1 MDKACRREEII
12 DGNHELEIFQAGFAR
27 VIGGAPASVLPLSLT
42 SHGMPVERR
51 LDVYRNNVHLS
62 LTEAL
67 AGNFPVVKQ
76 LVGEEFFWAMANVF
90 LETHLPRQA
99 GLIGFG
105 ETFPDF
111 LDGFEPVQSLPYL
124 SDVARF
130 EWAWIGAAKSKDAPV
145 LDPTRLGNV
154 TADRIGELRFTL
166 HPSCRLVS
174 SRFPIVSLWQR
185 SVAGEDLAGLAFE
198 DNEEAVVLFRP
209 QLDVLQRPL
218 TQGGLEFLKALA
230 DGCALEVAAE
240 RAATQD
246 DFDIE
251 NSVQTELAAALG
263 VGLFSDFKLTDAEI
277 EGDQYEPECSI

>member
-1 MDKACRREEII
+1 MDKTRRRTANAS
-12 DGNHELEIFQAGFAR
+12 GNNKLETFQAGFAR
-27 VIGGAPASVLPLSLT
+27 VIGGAPAYVLPMSAT
-42 SHGMPVERR
+42 SYGMPVERR

-62 LTEAL
+62 LADVL

-76 LVGEEFFWAMANVF
+76 LVGAEFFSAMARVF
-90 LETHLPRQA
+90 LQTHLPRQA
-99 GLIGFG
+99 GLISFG

-111 LDGFEPVQSLPYL
+111 VDGFEPAQPLPYL

-145 LDPTRLGNV
+145 LDPTRLGDV
-154 TADRIGELRFTL
+154 TADQIGELRFTL

-185 SVAGEDLAGLAFE
+185 SIAGESLAGLAFE
-198 DNEEAVVLFRP
+198 DNGEAVVLFRP

-218 TQGGLEFLKALA
+218 TPGGLEFLKALA
-230 DGCALEVAAE
+230 GGCALDVAAE
-240 RAATQD
+240 RAATHD

-251 NSVQTELAAALG
+251 QSLQTELAAALG
-263 VGLFSDFKLTDAEI
+263 AGLFLDFKLPDA
-277 EGDQYEPECSI
+277 GN

>member
-1 MDKACRREEII
+1 MDKTWQRAENAS
-12 DGNHELEIFQAGFAR
+12 GNNDLEMFQAGFAR
-27 VIGGAPASVLPLSLT
+27 VIGGAPAYVLPLSLT
-42 SHGMPVERR
+42 SYGMPVERR

-62 LTEAL
+62 LADVL

-76 LVGEEFFWAMANVF
+76 LVGEEFFSAMAGVF
-90 LETHLPRQA
+90 LQTHLPRQA

-111 LDGFEPVQSLPYL
+111 LDGFEPAHALPYL
-124 SDVARF
+124 PDVARF
-130 EWAWIGAAKSKDAPV
+130 EWAWIGAAKAKDAPV
-145 LDPTRLGNV
+145 LDPTRLGDV

-185 SVAGEDLAGLAFE
+185 SIAGEDLAGLAFE
-198 DNEEAVVLFRP
+198 DNGEAVALFRP

-218 TQGGLEFLKALA
+218 TPGGFEFLKALA
-230 DGCALEVAAE
+230 DGCALDVGAE
-240 RAATQD
+240 RAATHD

-251 NSVQTELAAALG
+251 HSLETELVAALG
-263 VGLFSDFKLTDAEI
+263 AGLFSDFKLPDAAN
-277 EGDQYEPECSI
+277 

>member
-1 MDKACRREEII
+1 MDKVWQRAETTG
-12 DGNHELEIFQAGFAR
+12 GNHELEVFQAGFAR
-27 VIGGAPASVLPLSLT
+27 IIGGAPASVLPVSLT

-62 LTEAL
+62 LADVL

-76 LVGEEFFWAMANVF
+76 LVGAEFFSATASVF
-90 LETHLPRQA
+90 LQTHLPSQA

-111 LDGFEPVQSLPYL
+111 LDGFEPAQSLPYL

-130 EWAWIGAAKSKDAPV
+130 EWAWIGAAKAKDGPV
-145 LDPTRLGNV
+145 LDPIRLGDV
-154 TADRIGELRFTL
+154 TADRIGQLRFTL

-185 SVAGEDLAGLAFE
+185 SIAGEDLAGLSFE
-198 DNEEAVVLFRP
+198 DNGEAVVLFRP

-218 TQGGLEFLKALA
+218 TLGGLEFLKALA
-230 DGCALEVAAE
+230 DGCALDVAAE
-240 RAATQD
+240 RGATHD

-251 NSVQTELAAALG
+251 QSLETELVAALG
-263 VGLFSDFKLTDAEI
+263 AGLFSDFKLPDA
-277 EGDQYEPECSI
+277 GN

>member
-1 MDKACRREEII
+1 MDKIWQREETTG
-12 DGNHELEIFQAGFAR
+12 GNHELEIFQAGFAR

-42 SHGMPVERR
+42 SHGMPIERR
-51 LDVYRNNVHLS
+51 LDVYRNNVYLS
-62 LTEAL
+62 LADVL

-76 LVGEEFFWAMANVF
+76 LVGEEFFSAMAGVF
-90 LETHLPRQA
+90 LQTHLPRQA

-111 LDGFEPVQSLPYL
+111 LDGFEPAHALPYL
-124 SDVARF
+124 PDVARF
-130 EWAWIGAAKSKDAPV
+130 EWAWIGAAKAKDAPV
-145 LDPTRLGNV
+145 LDPTRLGDV

-185 SVAGEDLAGLAFE
+185 SIAGEDLAGLAFE
-198 DNEEAVVLFRP
+198 DNGEAVALFRP

-218 TQGGLEFLKALA
+218 TPGGFEFLKALA
-230 DGCALEVAAE
+230 DGCALDVGAE
-240 RAATQD
+240 RAATHD

-251 NSVQTELAAALG
+251 HSLETELVAALG
-263 VGLFSDFKLTDAEI
+263 AGLFSDFKLPDAAN
-277 EGDQYEPECSI
+277 